1 MKFLNVID
9 GADKLKQDSN
19 NRLVTDAEKT
29 AWNGKQDALGYT
41 PVNKA
46 GDTMTG
52 DLKVNGNIVAG
63 TELIVGYNGT
73 TESLQ
78 RHKWKYNGST
88 GYLELWRYSNQNKW
102 ELSATFPNRNTG
114 EGGLVVEG
122 KQMAT
127 EDYVDNKVKTDVP
140 ANAKFTDT
148 ITTINGK
155 TGAITK
161 ADIVALGIP
170 ASDTNTTYAEITT
183 AEIDAGTASTLRT
196 ITGRRIKYILDKV
209 QGWINALT
217 KADVGLGNVDNV
229 KQASKTE
236 FDAHKADAVKHI
248 TTGERT
254 RWNNKAEVS
263 QIPTKVSELEND
275 ANYVTQEELGDAGY
289 GDMLKSIY
297 DTDNDGKVDA
307 AEAADSVP
315 WTGVTGKPSTF
326 PPSSHTHIIS
336 NITGLQVALD
346 GKMSVGPL
354 TWNDLKGV

>member
-88 GYLELWRYSNQNKW
+88 GYLELWRYSNQGKW

-114 EGGLVVEG
+114 LGGITVEG
-122 KQMAT
+122 KQVAT
-127 EDYVDNKVKTDVP
+127 EDYVNDKVKTDVP
-140 ANAKFTDT
+140 AGAKFTDT
-148 ITTINGK
+148 VTTINGK
-155 TGAITK
+155 TGAISK

-170 ASDTNTTYAEITT
+170 AQDTVYTHPSSHPASMITENTSRRFVSDTEK
-183 AEIDAGTASTLRT
+183 ST
-196 ITGRRIKYILDKV
+196 
-209 QGWINALT
+209 WNS
-217 KADVGLGNVDNV
+217 KADISD
-229 KQASKTE
+229 
-236 FDAHKADAVKHI
+236 
-248 TTGERT
+248 
-254 RWNNKAEVS
+254 
-263 QIPTKVSELEND
+263 IPTKVSQLEND
-275 ANYVTQEELGDAGY
+275 KNYVTQAELDDAGY
-289 GDMLKSIY
+289 GDMTKGVY
-297 DTDNDGKVDA
+297 DTNNNGKVDI
-307 AEAADSVP
+307 AEVAETVVGNEIQLGGRFKLVYNDIEDS
-315 WTGVTGKPSTF
+315 
-326 PPSSHTHIIS
+326 
-336 NITGLQVALD
+336 LD
-346 GKMSVGPL
+346 FEVI
-354 TWNDLKGV
+354 